1 MEELNEG
8 EKQNKMNEE
17 NQNTDIISNLY
28 GEEEDEDDLLKSDTE
43 SNTSFKSIRQ
53 MEAKDMLDD
62 LPKKM
67 MIKMIIMII
76 MNILKIKV

>member
-28 GEEEDEDDLLKSDTE
+28 GEEEDEDDILKSDTE
-43 SNTSFKSIRQ
+43 SNT
-53 MEAKDMLDD
+53 
-62 LPKKM
+62 
-67 MIKMIIMII
+67 
-76 MNILKIKV
+76 